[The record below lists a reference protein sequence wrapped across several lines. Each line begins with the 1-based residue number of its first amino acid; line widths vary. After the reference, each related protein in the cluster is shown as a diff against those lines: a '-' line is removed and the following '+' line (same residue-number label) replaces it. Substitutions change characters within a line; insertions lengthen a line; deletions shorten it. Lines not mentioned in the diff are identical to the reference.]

1 MTPRLGDRRVLL
13 TLIAAVLAI
22 VVGMIV
28 IGVAVIRPGPPQPG
42 PAAVGVVGTVA
53 DGAPAPSSPVH
64 RTGSSTLSTPSPSAL
79 TPTPTLTPEPLHLP
93 ASAPTQISIPA
104 IGVKSPVFAIGKTAD
119 GGLQVPQPGPQ
130 DNQVA
135 WYEDSP
141 TPGQAG
147 PSVLAGHIDTIRG
160 PSIFYRLGAVKPGN
174 AVSITRADGST
185 AVFTVNAVR
194 SYPDRKDFPTDLV
207 YAGGGDLTHSTL
219 SLITCTNFDRATSQ
233 YLGNVVVFAHLT
245 SVKKA

>member
-42 PAAVGVVGTVA
+42 PAAVGVVGTVV

-93 ASAPTQISIPA
+93 ASPPTQISIPA

-135 WYEDSP
+135 WYEDS
-141 TPGQAG
+141 
-147 PSVLAGHIDTIRG
+147 